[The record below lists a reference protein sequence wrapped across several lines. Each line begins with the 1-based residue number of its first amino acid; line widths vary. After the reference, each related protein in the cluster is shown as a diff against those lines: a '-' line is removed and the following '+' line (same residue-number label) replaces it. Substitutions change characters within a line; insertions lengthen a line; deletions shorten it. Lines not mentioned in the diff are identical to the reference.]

1 MELVAGVGVRQGIW
15 GVASICTTAVVR
27 RETRG
32 QSGAGAPST
41 RHPIHQATDAAAAVL
56 LLLPRPDQV
65 SPRPD
70 LVSSMALSSMQR
82 AGRRTP
88 AVEGRQ
94 SGTGVEGRERE
105 ADVDLANGDEASSA
119 MGKGREEREGR

>member
-1 MELVAGVGVRQGIW
+1 M
-15 GVASICTTAVVR
+15 
-27 RETRG
+27 
-32 QSGAGAPST
+32 
-41 RHPIHQATDAAAAVL
+41 L

-94 SGTGVEGRERE
+94 SATGVEGRERE
-105 ADVDLANGDEASSA
+105 ADVDLADGDEASSA